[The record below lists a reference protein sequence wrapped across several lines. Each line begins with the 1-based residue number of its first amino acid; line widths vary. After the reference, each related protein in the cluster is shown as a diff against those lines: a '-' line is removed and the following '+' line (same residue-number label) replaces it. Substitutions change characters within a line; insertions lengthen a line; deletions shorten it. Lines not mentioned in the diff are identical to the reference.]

1 MFFLFTIHSPSG
13 EAGEGGEGGSSSEG
27 DNLVVIHSGDVI
39 TLDGSG
45 GRILPGNM
53 QPTVSLAQVMHLL
66 ISHFLATF
74 SSPILNNKQN
84 WFFPSKNVIF
94 MFK

>member
-1 MFFLFTIHSPSG
+1 MRINTIKLCNFILYTCSG
-13 EAGEGGEGGSSSEG
+13 GASGSASGDTGEGEEEREG

-53 QPTVSLAQVMHLL
+53 QPTISLAQVC
-66 ISHFLATF
+66 
-74 SSPILNNKQN
+74 IL
-84 WFFPSKNVIF
+84 
-94 MFK
+94 